1 MEKQEKTI
9 TKKSILLS
17 LDADIC
23 RIIDDVKHWRNVS
36 RNKLLQTIIS
46 DWLISNQSE
55 ILKEAE
61 SRNRER
67 NNMFNPAHPNVDTLD
82 DIIAQW
88 CNETSPNVATIGTPP
103 NVATHEMSLDELLN
117 LTPNA

>member
-82 DIIAQW
+82 DIIAQ
-88 CNETSPNVATIGTPP
+88 
-103 NVATHEMSLDELLN
+103 
-117 LTPNA
+117 